1 MSHNSWDTRFGPRSA
16 RRTRTSSLVCASSA
30 YRLTSH
36 SHSPTQRCDGKACAT
51 RAAQSHSPNVAI
63 VFIFSD
69 LGRARSSSTTRRS
82 ACVVAPTFGRHV
94 LLSTS
99 SGHFNFLRFFG
110 HRPFI
115 LYVDT
120 CCVWGGFGRFQTYL
134 GATTRCLLFAGTGG
148 VFTQWANP
156 PPYSLCFVLFV
167 LFFSLD
173 RQRSFQTK
181 EPYIIVSWDRPAV
194 EERSLVAIE

>member
-1 MSHNSWDTRFGPRSA
+1 MRC
-16 RRTRTSSLVCASSA
+16 RTVYRATCSSIYVIWALQ
-30 YRLTSH
+30 LTS
-36 SHSPTQRCDGKACAT
+36 
-51 RAAQSHSPNVAI
+51 I
-63 VFIFSD
+63 
-69 LGRARSSSTTRRS
+69 
-82 ACVVAPTFGRHV
+82 
-94 LLSTS
+94 
-99 SGHFNFLRFFG
+99 FFG
-110 HRPFI
+110 HRSYF
-115 LYVDT
+115 YVDT

-156 PPYSLCFVLFV
+156 PRIRFVLFSFA

-181 EPYIIVSWDRPAV
+181 EPYIIVSWDRPAS

>member
-1 MSHNSWDTRFGPRSA
+1 MNVPDLTTHHGDQHALSHRLSGDMFFYLRHLG
-16 RRTRTSSLVCASSA
+16 TS
-30 YRLTSH
+30 T
-36 SHSPTQRCDGKACAT
+36 
-51 RAAQSHSPNVAI
+51 
-63 VFIFSD
+63 
-69 LGRARSSSTTRRS
+69 
-82 ACVVAPTFGRHV
+82 
-94 LLSTS
+94 
-99 SGHFNFLRFFG
+99 HFDFFG
-110 HRPFI
+110 HRSYF
-115 LYVDT
+115 YVDT

-181 EPYIIVSWDRPAV
+181 ESYIIVSWDRPAS

>member
-1 MSHNSWDTRFGPRSA
+1 MRC
-16 RRTRTSSLVCASSA
+16 RTVYRATCSSIYVIWALQ
-30 YRLTSH
+30 LTS
-36 SHSPTQRCDGKACAT
+36 
-51 RAAQSHSPNVAI
+51 I
-63 VFIFSD
+63 
-69 LGRARSSSTTRRS
+69 
-82 ACVVAPTFGRHV
+82 
-94 LLSTS
+94 
-99 SGHFNFLRFFG
+99 FFG
-110 HRPFI
+110 HRSYF
-115 LYVDT
+115 YVDT

-181 EPYIIVSWDRPAV
+181 ESYIIVSWDRPAS